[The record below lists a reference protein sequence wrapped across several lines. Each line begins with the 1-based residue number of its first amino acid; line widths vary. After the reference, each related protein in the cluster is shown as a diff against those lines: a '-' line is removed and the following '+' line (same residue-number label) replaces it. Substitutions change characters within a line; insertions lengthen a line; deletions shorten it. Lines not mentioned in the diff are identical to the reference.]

1 MVNVAF
7 IPITTNSEFYFCR
20 YYNSSK
26 SDGKFFNNNNVS
38 DDDVSNQSSEQEFSV
53 YSDGYNVLQR
63 MESTISESLTGDIC
77 PLFLHFVC
85 TVKYNGGDANTSVKV
100 LPTCLGKFFLILLR
114 LFFKF
119 LINYQI

>member
-26 SDGKFFNNNNVS
+26 TDGKFFNNNNVS
-38 DDDVSNQSSEQEFSV
+38 DDDENVSNQSSEQDLSV

-63 MESTISESLTGDIC
+63 MESTISEALSGDVC

-100 LPTCLGKFFLILLR
+100 LPTCLGKFQLFILFVHFL
-114 LFFKF
+114 
-119 LINYQI
+119 YS